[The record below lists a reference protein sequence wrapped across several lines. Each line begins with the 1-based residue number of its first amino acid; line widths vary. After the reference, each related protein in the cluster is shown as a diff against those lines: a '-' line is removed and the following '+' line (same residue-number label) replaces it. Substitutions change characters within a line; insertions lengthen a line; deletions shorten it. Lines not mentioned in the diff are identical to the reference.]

1 VGSSPSIVAIL
12 RVRSLFRNSREQF
25 RSKQKRSQNK
35 TGQKFSH
42 PLNGVSFWLGFIQ
55 IKGLTQPVPVS
66 GANPDALT
74 FSHGDKMYEYTV
86 FAKVANKEVA
96 LKTFFDDLDDKPME
110 KAKALVEANKGK
122 FRSLRIE
129 KRITPM
135 L

>member
-1 VGSSPSIVAIL
+1 
-12 RVRSLFRNSREQF
+12 
-25 RSKQKRSQNK
+25 
-35 TGQKFSH
+35 
-42 PLNGVSFWLGFIQ
+42 
-55 IKGLTQPVPVS
+55 
-66 GANPDALT
+66 
-74 FSHGDKMYEYTV
+74 MYEYTV